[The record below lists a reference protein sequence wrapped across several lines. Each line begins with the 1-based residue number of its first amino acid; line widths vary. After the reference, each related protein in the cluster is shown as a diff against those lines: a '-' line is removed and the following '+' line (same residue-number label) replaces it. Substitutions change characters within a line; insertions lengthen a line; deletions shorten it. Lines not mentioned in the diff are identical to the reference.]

1 MAGEFVAMHCFASH
15 CINCLLSLRSPR
27 DSGEVHFVRGE
38 KQYLFDEK
46 GQKYLDIGNSTP
58 HGNPGKEGRERQRHI
73 QIFRPH
79 NSSSNSPLP

>member
-1 MAGEFVAMHCFASH
+1 MHCFASH
-15 CINCLLSLRSPR
+15 CINCLLCLRSPR

-58 HGNPGKEGRERQRHI
+58 HGNPGKEGRKRERHI
-73 QIFRPH
+73 QIIIYTTQF
-79 NSSSNSPLP
+79 LL